1 MNLFRKLRA
10 LFRKEKLDRA
20 MAAEMRFH
28 LDERAE
34 DNRADGLSPEE
45 ARYAAQRKF
54 GGVEQIKERARDE
67 RHFMLLEHLLQDVRY
82 GLRSLLKHPG
92 FTAVAVLS
100 LALGIGANTALFSLI
115 DDVLLR
121 SLPVKAPQE
130 LVLLR
135 WLSARPGMY
144 NSLDGSS
151 RPDPATGLISSTSTS
166 YYIFERLRDEPGP
179 FSDLFAFAE
188 LQQLNVSI
196 DHAAEIARGQLATG
210 GYFAGLGVNAAR
222 GRILTADDD
231 RPEAPPAAVISWS
244 YWQRRFGGSDTA
256 IGQVI
261 NVNNVAVTV
270 VGVTPPGFNGALQLG
285 RVPDVT
291 LPMALD
297 PRFNG
302 GRLSLRESNFWWI
315 QIMGRL
321 KPGVTAAAAQ
331 AQVEP
336 AFIQAARDGWAAAR
350 VTSGPN
356 PKIEERNNPKLR
368 LVPGGQGM
376 TETRRDYEQPLRI
389 LMGIVGLVLLIACVN
404 VANLLL
410 ARGAGRAKEIAV
422 RLSLGATRGR
432 IVRQLVME
440 SLLLSALGGLAGIL
454 VAWWGRGALLQLSP
468 IEGTGALALNF
479 SVLCFTLG
487 AAVLTGLLFGLV
499 PAWQATRV
507 DLNSVLKGGAGGTTV
522 AGRFALRRVLMIAQV
537 ALSVVLLVGA
547 GLFLRTLHNLRTADT
562 GFNREN
568 LMLFRVDA
576 FLSGYKGPD
585 GLALFD
591 RLTERLAR
599 LPGVKA
605 ATFSRHGL
613 LSGGRR
619 TASVTV
625 PGQPLASQD
634 TLSNVHLVNP
644 GFLAAMEIP
653 LLLGRDVTARDT
665 GTSPLVGVV
674 NEAFV
679 RRFFPEGGSPIG
691 RTFNLRDRTIEVV
704 GVARDSAY
712 ASLREPMSP
721 AFYQPI
727 RQDPATQVNFALRTA
742 SDPAALVP
750 AIRAAVR
757 EIDANLPIFE
767 LRTQEEQVTQLVARE
782 RMFALLS
789 AFFAALALVLTCIGL
804 YGLLAHQVT
813 ARTREIGIRMALGA
827 QLRAVVNLVLREGL
841 SLAIIGVVVGLCA
854 AVSLTG
860 FVSKMLFGVPPVDPV
875 TLAGVSALLLLIA
888 AVACYLPARR
898 ASKVDPMVALR
909 SE

>member
-1 MNLFRKLRA
+1 MSDL
-10 LFRKEKLDRA
+10 
-20 MAAEMRFH
+20 
-28 LDERAE
+28 
-34 DNRADGLSPEE
+34 
-45 ARYAAQRKF
+45 RYAFRQ
-54 GGVEQIKERARDE
+54 
-67 RHFMLLEHLLQDVRY
+67 
-82 GLRSLLKHPG
+82 LLKSPA
-92 FTAVAVLS
+92 FTLIAVLS

-144 NSLDGSS
+144 NNLDGTS
-151 RPDPATGLISSTSTS
+151 RPDPATGLITSTSTS
-166 YYIFERLRDEPGP
+166 YFVFERLRDQPGP
-179 FSDLFAFAE
+179 FSDLFAFVE
-188 LQQLNVSI
+188 LQQLNVGI

-210 GYFAGLGVNAAR
+210 GYFAGLGVNAVR

-231 RPEAPPAAVISWS
+231 RPEAPPAAVISWN

-256 IGQVI
+256 IGKVI
-261 NVNNVAVTV
+261 DVNHVAVTV

-285 RVPDVT
+285 RVPDLT

-297 PRFNG
+297 ARFNG
-302 GRLSLRESNFWWI
+302 GRQSLHQSSFWWI

-336 AFIQAARDGWAAAR
+336 AFIQAARDGWVAAR
-350 VTSGPN
+350 VSSGPS
-356 PKIEERNNPKLR
+356 PKLEERNNPRLR

-376 TETRRDYEQPLRI
+376 TETRRDYAQPLRI
-389 LMGIVGLVLLIACVN
+389 LMGIVGIVLLIACVN

-422 RLSLGATRGR
+422 RLSVGATRGR
-432 IVRQLVME
+432 IVRQLVLE
-440 SLLLSALGGLAGIL
+440 SLLLSTLGGLAGIL
-454 VAWWGRGALLQLSP
+454 VAWWGRAALLQLSP
-468 IEGTGALALNF
+468 IEGTGALALNVT
-479 SVLCFTLG
+479 VLGFTFG

-507 DLNSVLKGGAGGTTV
+507 DLNSALKGGGGGTTA

-547 GLFLRTLHNLRTADT
+547 GLFLRTLHNLRTAET

-605 ATFSRHGL
+605 VTFSRHGL

-619 TASVTV
+619 SSSVTV
-625 PGQPLASQD
+625 PGLQLPAQETGTSI
-634 TLSNVHLVNP
+634 NLVNP
-644 GFLAAMEIP
+644 GFLAAMQIP
-653 LLLGRDVTARDT
+653 LLLGRDVSARDT
-665 GTSPLVGVV
+665 ATSPPVAVV

-691 RTFNLRDRTIEVV
+691 RTFNLGNRSIEVV
-704 GVARDSAY
+704 GVARDAAY
-712 ASLREPMSP
+712 ASIREPMSP

-727 RQDPATQVNFALRTA
+727 RQDPATNVNFALRTA
-742 SDPAALVP
+742 GDPAALGT

-782 RMFALLS
+782 RLFALLS

-813 ARTREIGIRMALGA
+813 MRTREIGIRMALGA
-827 QLRAVVNLVLREGL
+827 QLRSVVSLVLGEGL
-841 SLAIIGVVVGLCA
+841 SLAIIGVVIGLLA
-854 AVSLTG
+854 AWSLTG
-860 FVSKMLFGVPPVDPV
+860 FVAKMLFGVPPTDLP
-875 TLAGVSALLLLIA
+875 TFAGVGGLLLAIA
-888 AVACYLPARR
+888 ALACALPARR
-898 ASKVDPMVALR
+898 AAKVDPMQALR
-909 SE
+909 AE